1 MKNRLLAG
9 VALSALLAG
18 SAAAADM
25 RVKAPPPPA
34 AVFSWT
40 GFYVGLNAGGAWG
53 RSDAET
59 TVSCAP
65 VVSPPNYFC
74 LNAVGAANA
83 GAVNAAGTGSLSG
96 SAFIGGGQI
105 GFNVQNGGAV
115 FGVEVDAQ
123 SFNLRASRQ
132 ASGTFP
138 VDFLPAVPAGSTFTV
153 TSSVNTDWLLTA
165 RGRVGWAFD
174 NVLAYATG
182 GVAVTTIRASHTFA
196 DNFTASPGG
205 AGAWNGSATKA
216 GWTVGGGVE
225 WAAARSWTVKVEYL
239 YLNFGSVNAAG
250 TIFNPN
256 SAGYAQAIATSV
268 DLTAHIARA
277 GINFKF

>member
-1 MKNRLLAG
+1 
-9 VALSALLAG
+9 VA
-18 SAAAADM
+18 
-25 RVKAPPPPA
+25 
-34 AVFSWT
+34 
-40 GFYVGLNAGGAWG
+40 
-53 RSDAET
+53 
-59 TVSCAP
+59 
-65 VVSPPNYFC
+65 
-74 LNAVGAANA
+74 
-83 GAVNAAGTGSLSG
+83 
-96 SAFIGGGQI
+96 
-105 GFNVQNGGAV
+105 
-115 FGVEVDAQ
+115 
-123 SFNLRASRQ
+123 
-132 ASGTFP
+132 
-138 VDFLPAVPAGSTFTV
+138 AGSTFTV

-225 WAAARSWTVKVEYL
+225 WAVARSWTVKVEYL

>member
-9 VALSALLAG
+9 VALSALFAG
-18 SAAAADM
+18 SAAAADLRM
-25 RVKAPPPPA
+25 KAPPPPP

-40 GFYVGLNAGGAWG
+40 GFYVGLNVGGAWG

-59 TVSCAP
+59 SVTCAAAAGF
-65 VVSPPNYFC
+65 PNYFC
-74 LNAVGAANA
+74 LGALGAANA
-83 GAVNAAGTGSLSG
+83 SAVNAAGTGSLSG

-132 ASGTFP
+132 ATGTFP
-138 VDFLPAVPAGSTFTV
+138 VSFLPGMAGNTFTV

-174 NVLAYATG
+174 NVLAYVTG
-182 GVAVTTIRASHTFA
+182 GVAVTRIGATHTYVDAFA
-196 DNFTASPGG
+196 GPPGG
-205 AGAWNGSATKA
+205 AGAWNGSSTKA

-225 WAAARSWTVKVEYL
+225 WAAARSWTVKIEYL

-256 SAGYAQAIATSV
+256 SGGYAQAIATSV

>member
-1 MKNRLLAG
+1 VKNRLLAG
-9 VALSALLAG
+9 VALSALFAG
-18 SAAAADM
+18 SATAADM
-25 RVKAPPPPA
+25 PVKAPPPPV

-59 TVSCAP
+59 SVTCAAAGTIQ
-65 VVSPPNYFC
+65 NYFC
-74 LNAVGAANA
+74 SNVAGAANA
-83 GAVNAAGTGSLSG
+83 SAVNAAGTGSLSG

-138 VDFLPAVPAGSTFTV
+138 VDFPPGISAGTTFTV

-182 GVAVTTIRASHTFA
+182 GVAVTTIRASHTYA
-196 DNFTASPGG
+196 DNFVAPPGG
-205 AGAWNGSATKA
+205 AGAWNGSATKVGYA
-216 GWTVGGGVE
+216 VGGGVE
-225 WAAARSWTVKVEYL
+225 WAAARSWTVKIEYL

-250 TIFNPN
+250 TIFNPD
-256 SAGYAQAIATSV
+256 SGGYAQAIATSV